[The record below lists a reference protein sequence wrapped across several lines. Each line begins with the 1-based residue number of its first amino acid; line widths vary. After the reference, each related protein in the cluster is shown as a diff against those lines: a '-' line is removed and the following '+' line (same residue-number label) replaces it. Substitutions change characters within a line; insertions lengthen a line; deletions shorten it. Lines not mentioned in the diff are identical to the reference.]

1 MRKTMECVTDN
12 VARVRR
18 CDMRQAEKQK
28 RNGRVIRMKAGKNR
42 KLSSSQIILL
52 GFLGVI
58 AVGTILLMLPWAK
71 AGAGGAP
78 FLDAL
83 FTATSAVCV
92 TGLITNDTATYWSS
106 FGQAVLLCLIQI
118 GGLGVITVAIFI
130 TKLSGRKIGLM
141 QRSTMQEAIAAPQ
154 MGGIVRLTGFILKM
168 VVIIELLGAAALL
181 PSMIMEFGVGK
192 GIWYAVFHSIS
203 SFCNAGFDLM
213 GVKEQYSSL
222 TSYTGNLP
230 VNVVVMALIVVGGIG
245 FLTWDDIKR
254 NKLHL
259 RRYRMQTKVVLSVTT
274 LLLVLPAIYFYFG
287 EFGTA
292 AWAGM
297 STGERILAA
306 LFQSVTTRTAGYN
319 TVDLTQL
326 TESGQMIMIIL
337 MLIGGS
343 PGSTAGGMKVTTF
356 AVLFATA
363 IAVFKRRPNA
373 HIFGRRIPSD
383 TAHHAATVLILYL
396 SLFLAGGIFIGSV
409 EHIPIIQAL
418 FEAASAIG
426 TVGITLGI
434 TPDLCAASRIVLI
447 ILMFLGRVGGMT
459 IVYAA
464 LSRKHPYVSEF
475 PQEKII
481 VG

>member
-1 MRKTMECVTDN
+1 MTIVY
-12 VARVRR
+12 
-18 CDMRQAEKQK
+18 
-28 RNGRVIRMKAGKNR
+28 KNR

-58 AVGTILLMLPWAK
+58 AVGTVFLMLPWSK
-71 AGAGGAP
+71 AGAGGVP

-92 TGLITNDTATYWSS
+92 TGLVTNDTATYWSS
-106 FGQAVLLCLIQI
+106 FGQTVILCLIQI
-118 GGLGVITVAIFI
+118 GGLGVITIAIFI

-154 MGGIVRLTGFILKM
+154 MGGIVRMTGFILKM
-168 VVIIELLGAAALL
+168 VVLIELLGAVALL
-181 PSMIMEFGVGK
+181 PVMIKEFGVGK

-222 TSYTGNLP
+222 TSYTGNVLI
-230 VNVVVMALIVVGGIG
+230 NVVVMLLIIVGGIG
-245 FLTWDDIKR
+245 FLTWDDMKR
-254 NKLHL
+254 NRFHL
-259 RRYRMQTKVVLSVTT
+259 RRYRMQTKVVLSVTVI
-274 LLLVLPAIYFYFG
+274 LLLLPAVYFYFS
-287 EFGTA
+287 EFGTQI
-292 AWAGM
+292 WADM
-297 STGERILAA
+297 SAGERVLAA

-363 IAVFKRRPNA
+363 IAVFRRRPNA
-373 HIFGRRIPSD
+373 HIFGRRIPND
-383 TAHHAATVLILYL
+383 TAHYAATVLILYL

-409 EHIPIIQAL
+409 EHIPILPAL

-434 TPDLCAASRIVLI
+434 TPNLCTASKLVLI
-447 ILMFLGRVGGMT
+447 VLMFLGRVGGMT

>member
-1 MRKTMECVTDN
+1 MKIRKN
-12 VARVRR
+12 
-18 CDMRQAEKQK
+18 K
-28 RNGRVIRMKAGKNR
+28 
-42 KLSSSQIILL
+42 KLSSSQIIML

-58 AVGTILLMLPWAK
+58 AVGTIFLMLPWSK

-92 TGLITNDTATYWSS
+92 TGLVTNDTATYWSA
-106 FGQAVLLCLIQI
+106 FGHVVILCLIQI
-118 GGLGVITVAIFI
+118 GGLGVITIAVFI
-130 TKLSGRKIGLM
+130 TRLSGRKIGLM
-141 QRSTMQEAIAAPQ
+141 QRSTMQEAIAMPQ
-154 MGGIVRLTGFILKM
+154 MGGIVRMTGFILKM
-168 VVIIELLGAAALL
+168 VAMIELLGAVAFL
-181 PSMIMEFGVGK
+181 PVMIPEFGVGK

-222 TSYTGNLP
+222 TSYTGNVP
-230 VNVVVMALIVVGGIG
+230 VNVVVMLLIVVGGIG

-254 NKLHL
+254 NGIHL
-259 RRYRMQTKVVLSVTT
+259 RRYRMQSKVVLSVTCV
-274 LLLVLPAIYFYFG
+274 LILLPAVCFYFH
-287 EFGTA
+287 EFDLPV
-292 AWAGM
+292 WEGM
-297 STGERILAA
+297 STGEKVLAA

-319 TVDLTQL
+319 TIDLTKL
-326 TESGQMIMIIL
+326 TESGQMIMVIL

-373 HIFGRRIPSD
+373 HIFGRRIPND
-383 TAHHAATVLILYL
+383 TAHYAATVLIMYL

-409 EHIPIIQAL
+409 EHLPIIQAL

-434 TPDLCAASRIVLI
+434 TPELCAASKVVLI

-464 LSRKHPYVSEF
+464 LARKHSYVSEF
-475 PQEKII
+475 PQEKIM

>member
-1 MRKTMECVTDN
+1 M
-12 VARVRR
+12 
-18 CDMRQAEKQK
+18 
-28 RNGRVIRMKAGKNR
+28 GSGKNR

-58 AVGTILLMLPWAK
+58 VVGTILLMLPWSRS
-71 AGAGGAP
+71 GEGSAP

-92 TGLITNDTATYWSS
+92 TGLVTNDTATYWSA

-130 TKLSGRKIGLM
+130 TRLSGRKIGLM

-181 PSMIMEFGVGK
+181 PSMIMEFGIGK
-192 GIWYAVFHSIS
+192 GIWYAFFHSIS

-213 GVKEQYSSL
+213 GVKGKYSSL
-222 TSYTGNLP
+222 TSYTGNVP
-230 VNVVVMALIVVGGIG
+230 VNVVVMLLIVVGGIG

-259 RRYRMQTKVVLSVTT
+259 RRYRMQTKVVLSVTGV
-274 LLLVLPAIYFYFG
+274 LLLLPAVYFYFN
-287 EFGTA
+287 EFGSA
-292 AWAGM
+292 AWESM
-297 STGERILAA
+297 SGVERVLAA

-373 HIFGRRIPSD
+373 HICGDCAGLVFKPVPCGWYLYRNGGTHP
-383 TAHHAATVLILYL
+383 HHPGAFR
-396 SLFLAGGIFIGSV
+396 SGFCDRNGGCHAGDYAGSV
-409 EHIPIIQAL
+409 YRVQDR
-418 FEAASAIG
+418 
-426 TVGITLGI
+426 
-434 TPDLCAASRIVLI
+434 PD
-447 ILMFLGRVGGMT
+447 
-459 IVYAA
+459 Y
-464 LSRKHPYVSEF
+464 PYVSGTSGRYDDRVCGAFEEAPVCVGVPAGEDHSRVIGEKQVRQIPKSKYF
-475 PQEKII
+475 ETEVQQEDSHEISFI
-481 VG
+481 GRFGTFW